1 MRPHPGMPSAQEG
14 LRFDRMVLNDVG
26 PGWLGALARIGQ
38 YVGMP
43 REFDSFEQAVA
54 AMRAD
59 SLPFG
64 PHSDEQW
71 AQLARYVYPE
81 QDGRWVKHYDLA
93 LAQPLAAQTP
103 QELAAGEQLLWQCY
117 VGTDCPVLI
126 VRGEQSD
133 LLTTVT
139 VDEMLQ
145 RNPRAR
151 AVVMP
156 GVGHAPTLMSDAQIE
171 PVAAF
176 LLD

>member
-1 MRPHPGMPSAQEG
+1 MSAPAE
-14 LRFDRMVLNDVG
+14 
-26 PGWLGALARIGQ
+26 LGALARIGQ

>member
-1 MRPHPGMPSAQEG
+1 MPPAQEG
-14 LRFDRMVLNDVG
+14 LHFDRMVLNDVG
-26 PGWLGALARIGQ
+26 PGWSWSALARIGQ

-103 QELAAGEQLLWQCY
+103 QELAAGSSCCGNAMW
-117 VGTDCPVLI
+117 
-126 VRGEQSD
+126 
-133 LLTTVT
+133 
-139 VDEMLQ
+139 
-145 RNPRAR
+145 AR
-151 AVVMP
+151 IARC
-156 GVGHAPTLMSDAQIE
+156 
-171 PVAAF
+171 
-176 LLD
+176 

>member
-1 MRPHPGMPSAQEG
+1 M
-14 LRFDRMVLNDVG
+14 
-26 PGWLGALARIGQ
+26 
-38 YVGMP
+38 
-43 REFDSFEQAVA
+43 
-54 AMRAD
+54 
-59 SLPFG
+59 
-64 PHSDEQW
+64 
-71 AQLARYVYPE
+71 
-81 QDGRWVKHYDLA
+81 
-93 LAQPLAAQTP
+93 
-103 QELAAGEQLLWQCY
+103 
-117 VGTDCPVLI
+117 LI

-151 AVVMP
+151 AVVIP